1 MNADLSFNLG
11 YALVGLLLIVMTLSS
26 SFIARVPLSSAILYL
41 AVGVGVGPAGL
52 GLLTLDPLD
61 DSHLLERLT
70 EVAVLISLFTVGLKL
85 ELPLRDRRWRIP
97 LRLAS
102 VSMVLTVGAVTAAGV
117 WLLNLPL
124 GAAVLLGAI
133 LAPTDPVLASD
144 VQMSDPHDRDRLR
157 FGLTGEGG
165 LNDGTA
171 FPFVMLGLGLLSLHD
186 LGDWG
191 WRWWAV
197 DVLWAVAGGL
207 GIGYLLGM
215 AVGTAILYLRT
226 HHREALG
233 LDEFM
238 VLGLIALAYGVALIA
253 HTYGFLAV
261 FAAGLALR
269 RVARAPQTGRGE
281 PVPQQSTPPAASA
294 GTAHTGDAGDAGVLQ
309 NRDGAQSQ
317 EPHPGAR
324 PAPTSQESKAAEEV
338 PGQMMDAV
346 ARFNAQLER
355 VAEVA
360 VVLVVGV
367 LLTEVRFDLE
377 LLWFVPLL
385 LLVIRPAAV
394 YLGLAGAP
402 VAAPER
408 RLIAW
413 FGIRGIGS
421 MYYLSYAITHGLAV
435 AHAERLV
442 AITLSV
448 IVASVLVH
456 GVSVTPLMRRYEKRK
471 DRARVSAAKTDR
483 DGA

>member
-102 VSMVLTVGAVTAAGV
+102 VSMVLTVGAVTGAGV
-117 WLLNLPL
+117 WLLDLPL

-207 GIGYLLGM
+207 GLGYLLGM

-269 RVARAPQTGRGE
+269 RVARTPPTGHGE
-281 PVPQQSTPPAASA
+281 PLPQSAQRAASA
-294 GTAHTGDAGDAGVLQ
+294 VTADTQARG
-309 NRDGAQSQ
+309 GAQSQ
-317 EPHPGAR
+317 ALHPGAR
-324 PAPTSQESKAAEEV
+324 PALASQESKVAEEV

-367 LLTEVRFDLE
+367 LLTEVRFDVE

-471 DRARVSAAKTDR
+471 QRRAGDAPAGRE
-483 DGA
+483 

>member
-117 WLLNLPL
+117 WLLDLPL

-207 GIGYLLGM
+207 GLGYLLGM

-269 RVARAPQTGRGE
+269 RVARTPPTGHGE
-281 PVPQQSTPPAASA
+281 PLPQSAQPAASA
-294 GTAHTGDAGDAGVLQ
+294 VTADTQARG
-309 NRDGAQSQ
+309 RAQSQ
-317 EPHPGAR
+317 ALHPGAR
-324 PAPTSQESKAAEEV
+324 PALASQESKVAEEV

-367 LLTEVRFDLE
+367 LLTEVRFDVE

-456 GVSVTPLMRRYEKRK
+456 GVSVTPLMRRYEMRK
-471 DRARVSAAKTDR
+471 QRRAGDAPAGRE
-483 DGA
+483 